1 MLELREYFEHLIFDE
16 LNILIQELL
25 NRVGRKIEE
34 HRQLLESGGV
44 GRLIDVDDVGKNF
57 SQIAVNVVVEFPF
70 DLAQKV
76 PVNQELIAVN
86 QQFFTDALHQSF

>member
-34 HRQLLESGGV
+34 HR
-44 GRLIDVDDVGKNF
+44 
-57 SQIAVNVVVEFPF
+57 
-70 DLAQKV
+70 
-76 PVNQELIAVN
+76 
-86 QQFFTDALHQSF
+86 